1 MKINNQYHSDRVA
14 FKQREKNL
22 QSSATKSRFFIPSFL
37 EKAPFRMTFFLL
49 LMGSCVAPPDYSD
62 GLLENVPAIVDET
75 DYFSLSILGDKYTED
90 KEWDL
95 SLITDSTDV
104 LLQTLA
110 IKELAIVSDS
120 SFLYLIRDTGD
131 TILAVL
137 LLSEL
142 NWSSEDSVA
151 YIGSPSKVI
160 FSGNNFSGRLEYQIL
175 KK

>member
-1 MKINNQYHSDRVA
+1 MTSIKSVIASGRKWSAAISLIQMKRLLRHA
-14 FKQREKNL
+14 FL
-22 QSSATKSRFFIPSFL
+22 A
-37 EKAPFRMTFFLL
+37 MTLFVS
-49 LMGSCVAPPDYSD
+49 SCVAPPDYSD

-110 IKELAIVSDS
+110 IKELGIGSDS
-120 SFLYLIRDTGD
+120 SYLYLIRNTGD